1 MSKQNG
7 KIFLWIV
14 VLLCLFILFKS
25 INGIVKT
32 KEESTAYNTNL
43 NICLM
48 DLGNDKTFND
58 LIINN
63 KDDFQNLILV
73 YNVKLAL
80 YNANTSGRGINPL
93 FINNPEL
100 LFNELVKHNQSM
112 NKFYPLISLKNM
124 EQKTFLDCNGKYFY
138 NVYNYVI
145 EKTSLPND
153 LQLNINYNSIVPLN

>member
-112 NKFYPLISLKNM
+112 NKFYVLL
-124 EQKTFLDCNGKYFY
+124 
-138 NVYNYVI
+138 
-145 EKTSLPND
+145 
-153 LQLNINYNSIVPLN
+153 